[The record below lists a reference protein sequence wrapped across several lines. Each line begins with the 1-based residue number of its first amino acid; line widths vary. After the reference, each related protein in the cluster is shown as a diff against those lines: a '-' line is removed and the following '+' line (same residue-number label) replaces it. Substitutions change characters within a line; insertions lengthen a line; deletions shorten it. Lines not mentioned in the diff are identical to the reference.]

1 MKNPAASIQARLL
14 NLSRKEK
21 KDFYDIYDIL
31 INQRIDIDSLKEAVR
46 QTFERRQTILPQEPA
61 IFQESFDTDARNLKL
76 WKAFVNRIKVNP
88 IDFPIIMD
96 KLREYLLPIYSDLNR

>member
-46 QTFERRQTILPQEPA
+46 QTFERRQTILPQEPNSSY
-61 IFQESFDTDARNLKL
+61 ISDLTMLLLNPLIYFFLPEQ
-76 WKAFVNRIKVNP
+76 NP
-88 IDFPIIMD
+88 ITYFDMWDQI
-96 KLREYLLPIYSDLNR
+96 LPSELI